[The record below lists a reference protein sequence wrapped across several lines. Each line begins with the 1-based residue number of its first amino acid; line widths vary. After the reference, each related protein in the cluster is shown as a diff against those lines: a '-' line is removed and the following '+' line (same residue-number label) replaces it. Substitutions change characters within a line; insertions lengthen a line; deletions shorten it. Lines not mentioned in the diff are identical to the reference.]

1 MYVGIDIGG
10 TNIKIATLSATG
22 QVLKRGLIATMPA
35 RGPKDA
41 LARIHVAASSLVG
54 ARKVRG
60 VGIGC
65 AGLIDVERGR
75 LRSSPN
81 LKEWDDT
88 PLRHM
93 AEREFGLFTWVDND
107 ATCAAFGEYQCGR
120 NQGAR
125 DLIFIT
131 LGTGVGGG
139 VISDGSIVRGVGN
152 YGGEVGHVCI
162 VAGGRRC
169 RCGARGCLEA
179 YAGGYGMVRTARELL
194 KQQRSRYLSR
204 WVEARSGRLS
214 PRLIA
219 EAAARGDRIGRA
231 VMKVAGEALGTAIG
245 SFLNVFNP
253 SVVVIG
259 GGVGGAFDLLQP
271 HITTVVSRQAFAEV
285 ATQARIV
292 PSSLG
297 NDACVIGAA
306 MFARQ
311 QVKKSP

>member
-1 MYVGIDIGG
+1 
-10 TNIKIATLSATG
+10 
-22 QVLKRGLIATMPA
+22 
-35 RGPKDA
+35 
-41 LARIHVAASSLVG
+41 
-54 ARKVRG
+54 
-60 VGIGC
+60 
-65 AGLIDVERGR
+65 
-75 LRSSPN
+75 
-81 LKEWDDT
+81 
-88 PLRHM
+88 
-93 AEREFGLFTWVDND
+93 
-107 ATCAAFGEYQCGR
+107 
-120 NQGAR
+120 
-125 DLIFIT
+125 
-131 LGTGVGGG
+131 
-139 VISDGSIVRGVGN
+139 
-152 YGGEVGHVCI
+152 
-162 VAGGRRC
+162 
-169 RCGARGCLEA
+169 
-179 YAGGYGMVRTARELL
+179 MVRTARELL

-204 WVEARSGRLS
+204 WVETRSGRLS

-271 HITTVVSRQAFAEV
+271 HVTTVVSRQAFAEV
-285 ATQARIV
+285 AAQARIV